1 MEAFMLGMGNMLR
14 VKERDLHIPL
24 SCIDPLTTID
34 FIFAT
39 QFLSPGLVRISGDN
53 VPPLVQ
59 KPGGVVARKISD
71 ENHFYR
77 FVEGWSDTENRGGY
91 HQVVNP

>member
-1 MEAFMLGMGNMLR
+1 MLR

-39 QFLSPGLVRISGDN
+39 RFLSPGLVRITGDN
-53 VPPLVQ
+53 AAPLVQ
-59 KPGGVVARKISD
+59 KPGGLVARKISD
-71 ENHFYR
+71 ENRFYHLIER
-77 FVEGWSDTENRGGY
+77 
-91 HQVVNP
+91 